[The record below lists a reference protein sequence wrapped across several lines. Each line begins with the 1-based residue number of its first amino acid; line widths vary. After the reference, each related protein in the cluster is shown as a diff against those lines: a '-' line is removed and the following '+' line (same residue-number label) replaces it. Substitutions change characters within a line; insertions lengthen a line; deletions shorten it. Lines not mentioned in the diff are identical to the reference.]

1 MRKLTTNFLFFF
13 TFFSF
18 SQEPLFQLLNS
29 SDSGVDFINKLTE
42 TKDENIITYE
52 YFFNGGGVAA
62 GDFNNDG
69 LIDLYFTSNQESDRI
84 YLNKGNLKFDDI
96 TQKSGISSKQG
107 WKTGVTLADVNDDG
121 WLDIYVS
128 YSGNFPKNQRKNKL
142 YINQK
147 NLTFKE
153 SASKYGIDDSGNT
166 TQSVFFDYDKDG
178 DLDLYV
184 LNHNTKVMRNFDAQY
199 AKKLIDE
206 NAGVRL
212 YENLGNGKFTDVTL
226 LAGISSNPIGYGLG
240 IVISDFN
247 NDNWDD
253 IYISNDYVEED
264 YMYLNNQDGTFSNEL
279 KSQLKHIS
287 NFSMGVDAGD
297 INNDGLS
304 DIVTLDMLPEDNK
317 RQKLIYAPDNF
328 ELYNNM
334 VSNGFHHQS
343 MRNMLQL
350 NNGNNSFSEIGQ
362 LAGISSTDWSWS
374 AIIADYNND
383 GYQDL
388 YVSNGYYRDMI
399 NRDFMKFY
407 VDERMK
413 YLDGDSDE
421 NMFTILQEVESTP
434 LQNYFFLNNKDLTF
448 DNRTDKDGFNG
459 EDFSHG
465 AIYADLDNDGDLE
478 IIVNCMNQEAKI
490 FENKS
495 IQNNSNNYFSIDLTQ
510 EKNKNSIGAKVLV
523 YSGNEI
529 LRRDVQTSRGFQSS
543 YLGPIHFGLGKKEI
557 DSVKIIWPDQTYQ
570 NIKTNNLLNS
580 KIKVTKNTTIKYEFD
595 NKSKFFNVRYNKLNY
610 KHEELLVNDFKVQP
624 LLPYMISY
632 HGPKIKMVDY
642 NNDGYND
649 LFIGG
654 PEGSSPVLFD
664 QNKNGVFVKSDQ
676 PDFDNSSQFE
686 DTNACFFDA
695 DNDGDLDLY
704 IVSGGFAEKDS
715 GLPLNDRLY
724 INESGTYKLSSNI
737 PIDNYVGSVAV
748 PWDYDSD
755 GDIDLFIGTR
765 VKQAEF
771 PKSDSSLILNNNGNG
786 EFSLSDF
793 DFLDKIG
800 LVTDAQIEDIDG
812 DGIQELIVV
821 GDWNYPRIY
830 KYINSDIIEF
840 TSLFFEENL
849 HGWWNTLEIN
859 DLDNDGDYD
868 LVLGNWGTNNL
879 FKPTVQEPMELYYD
893 DFDKNGYI
901 DPIWCYYIQGKS
913 YPNVLREELTD
924 QIVSLRKKFVT
935 YEEYSTATLNDIFT
949 KEQISK
955 SPKLMTDFLE
965 TVWFENID
973 GKFKLKRFPVE
984 ANFSSVNSI
993 LIDDFD
999 DDGIKDILMGG
1010 NSEYNRVRIGKCDS
1024 SFGIF
1029 LKGTDAGEFK
1039 FIENRL
1045 TDISFEGSV
1054 RSLNSYTS
1062 NGKKRIVVGLNNS
1075 YPLVLTLEDA
1085 D

>member
-1 MRKLTTNFLFFF
+1 
-13 TFFSF
+13 
-18 SQEPLFQLLNS
+18 
-29 SDSGVDFINKLTE
+29 
-42 TKDENIITYE
+42 
-52 YFFNGGGVAA
+52 
-62 GDFNNDG
+62 
-69 LIDLYFTSNQESDRI
+69 
-84 YLNKGNLKFDDI
+84 
-96 TQKSGISSKQG
+96 
-107 WKTGVTLADVNDDG
+107 
-121 WLDIYVS
+121 
-128 YSGNFPKNQRKNKL
+128 
-142 YINQK
+142 
-147 NLTFKE
+147 
-153 SASKYGIDDSGNT
+153 
-166 TQSVFFDYDKDG
+166 
-178 DLDLYV
+178 
-184 LNHNTKVMRNFDAQY
+184 
-199 AKKLIDE
+199 
-206 NAGVRL
+206 
-212 YENLGNGKFTDVTL
+212 
-226 LAGISSNPIGYGLG
+226 
-240 IVISDFN
+240 
-247 NDNWDD
+247 
-253 IYISNDYVEED
+253 
-264 YMYLNNQDGTFSNEL
+264 
-279 KSQLKHIS
+279 
-287 NFSMGVDAGD
+287 
-297 INNDGLS
+297 
-304 DIVTLDMLPEDNK
+304 
-317 RQKLIYAPDNF
+317 
-328 ELYNNM
+328 
-334 VSNGFHHQS
+334 
-343 MRNMLQL
+343 
-350 NNGNNSFSEIGQ
+350 
-362 LAGISSTDWSWS
+362 
-374 AIIADYNND
+374 
-383 GYQDL
+383 
-388 YVSNGYYRDMI
+388 
-399 NRDFMKFY
+399 
-407 VDERMK
+407 MK
-413 YLDGDSDE
+413 YLDGASDE
-421 NMFTILQEVESTP
+421 NMFTILQEVESTA
-434 LQNYFFLNNKDLTF
+434 LQNYFFLNNKNLTF
-448 DNRTDKDGFNG
+448 SNRTIDDGFEG
-459 EDFSHG
+459 VDFSHG

-478 IIVNCMNQEAKI
+478 IIVNCMNEEAKI

-595 NKSKFFNVRYNKLNY
+595 NKSKIFNVRYNKLNY

-642 NNDGYND
+642 NNDGFND

-935 YEEYSTATLNDIFT
+935 YEEYSTANLNDIFT

-1029 LKGTDAGEFK
+1029 LKGTDTGEFK

>member
-1 MRKLTTNFLFFF
+1 M
-13 TFFSF
+13 
-18 SQEPLFQLLNS
+18 
-29 SDSGVDFINKLTE
+29 I
-42 TKDENIITYE
+42 
-52 YFFNGGGVAA
+52 
-62 GDFNNDG
+62 
-69 LIDLYFTSNQESDRI
+69 
-84 YLNKGNLKFDDI
+84 LKF
-96 TQKSGISSKQG
+96 
-107 WKTGVTLADVNDDG
+107 N
-121 WLDIYVS
+121 
-128 YSGNFPKNQRKNKL
+128 L
-142 YINQK
+142 Y
-147 NLTFKE
+147 
-153 SASKYGIDDSGNT
+153 
-166 TQSVFFDYDKDG
+166 
-178 DLDLYV
+178 
-184 LNHNTKVMRNFDAQY
+184 
-199 AKKLIDE
+199 
-206 NAGVRL
+206 
-212 YENLGNGKFTDVTL
+212 
-226 LAGISSNPIGYGLG
+226 
-240 IVISDFN
+240 
-247 NDNWDD
+247 
-253 IYISNDYVEED
+253 
-264 YMYLNNQDGTFSNEL
+264 
-279 KSQLKHIS
+279 
-287 NFSMGVDAGD
+287 
-297 INNDGLS
+297 
-304 DIVTLDMLPEDNK
+304 
-317 RQKLIYAPDNF
+317 
-328 ELYNNM
+328 
-334 VSNGFHHQS
+334 
-343 MRNMLQL
+343 
-350 NNGNNSFSEIGQ
+350 
-362 LAGISSTDWSWS
+362 
-374 AIIADYNND
+374 
-383 GYQDL
+383 
-388 YVSNGYYRDMI
+388 
-399 NRDFMKFY
+399 
-407 VDERMK
+407 
-413 YLDGDSDE
+413 
-421 NMFTILQEVESTP
+421 
-434 LQNYFFLNNKDLTF
+434 
-448 DNRTDKDGFNG
+448 
-459 EDFSHG
+459 
-465 AIYADLDNDGDLE
+465 
-478 IIVNCMNQEAKI
+478 
-490 FENKS
+490 
-495 IQNNSNNYFSIDLTQ
+495 
-510 EKNKNSIGAKVLV
+510 
-523 YSGNEI
+523 
-529 LRRDVQTSRGFQSS
+529 
-543 YLGPIHFGLGKKEI
+543 
-557 DSVKIIWPDQTYQ
+557 
-570 NIKTNNLLNS
+570 
-580 KIKVTKNTTIKYEFD
+580 
-595 NKSKFFNVRYNKLNY
+595 
-610 KHEELLVNDFKVQP
+610 
-624 LLPYMISY
+624 LPYMISY

-664 QNKNGVFVKSDQ
+664 QNKNGVFVKRISLILK
-676 PDFDNSSQFE
+676 SHSQFE

-695 DNDGDLDLY
+695 DNYGDLDLY

-1029 LKGTDAGEFK
+1029 LKGTDTGEFK